1 MPCASSLAATAWRRR
16 CAAFAHSRPTMD
28 NLILVGFSCSGKT
41 TLGRNV
47 ARRLRL
53 TFVDTDRLIEEM
65 TGRTIPDI
73 FLEDGEAAFRD
84 LEREAIDR
92 ILQQRNQV
100 VSTGGGAFVD
110 PDNRR
115 RLREGNLVIH
125 LQVRPETVV
134 DRLRNSRSGR
144 PRPLLESPDP
154 LNRVVQLMADRKEAY
169 SAAHVT
175 IGVDDRTRYELV
187 GELRRRW
194 LAWQRARQA

>member
-1 MPCASSLAATAWRRR
+1 
-16 CAAFAHSRPTMD
+16 MD

-53 TFVDTDRLIEEM
+53 TFVDSDRYIEDM

-73 FLEDGEAAFRD
+73 FRDDGEAAFRAH
-84 LEREAIDR
+84 ERAAIAA
-92 ILQQRNQV
+92 IMHECNQV
-100 VSTGGGAFVD
+100 VSTGGGAFID
-110 PDNRR
+110 PENRE
-115 RLREGNLVIH
+115 RLRAGNLVIH
-125 LQVRPETVV
+125 LQVRPETVF

-144 PRPLLESPDP
+144 PRPLLDSPDP
-154 LNRVVQLMADRKEAY
+154 LERIVQLMADRREAY

-175 IGVDDRTRYELV
+175 IGVDDRSRYELV

-194 LAWQRARQA
+194 LAWQRAHHPALTVAVGQVPKE

>member
-1 MPCASSLAATAWRRR
+1 
-16 CAAFAHSRPTMD
+16 MD

-53 TFVDTDRLIEEM
+53 TFVDTDRYVEDM
-65 TGRTIPDI
+65 TGRRIPDI
-73 FLEDGEAAFRD
+73 FGEDGEAAFRQY
-84 LEREAIDR
+84 EREAIAR
-92 ILQQRNQV
+92 ILEQRNQV

-110 PDNRR
+110 SENRAQ
-115 RLREGNLVIH
+115 LRDGNLVIH

-144 PRPLLESPDP
+144 PRPLLDSPDP
-154 LNRVVQLMADRKEAY
+154 LKRVVQLMADRKEAY

-175 IGVDDRTRYELV
+175 IGVDNRSRYELV

-194 LAWQRARQA
+194 LSWQRIHHPAAAIAPAPAPR

>member
-1 MPCASSLAATAWRRR
+1 
-16 CAAFAHSRPTMD
+16 MD

-53 TFVDTDRLIEEM
+53 SFVDTDRYIEDM
-65 TGRTIPDI
+65 IGRTIPEI
-73 FLEDGEAAFRD
+73 FREDGETAFRA
-84 LEREAIDR
+84 LESEAIGR
-92 ILQQRNQV
+92 IMEQRNQV
-100 VSTGGGAFVD
+100 VSTGGGAFID
-110 PDNRR
+110 PVNRE
-115 RLREGNLVIH
+115 RLRTGNLVIH

-144 PRPLLESPDP
+144 PRPLLDSPDP
-154 LNRVVQLMADRKEAY
+154 LKRVVQLMAARRDAY

-194 LAWQRARQA
+194 LAWQRAHHPTTTQPIPARR

>member
-1 MPCASSLAATAWRRR
+1 
-16 CAAFAHSRPTMD
+16 MD

-53 TFVDTDRLIEEM
+53 SFIDTDRYIEDT
-65 TGRTIPDI
+65 TGRSIPEI
-73 FLEDGEAAFRD
+73 FRTDGEAAFRAI
-84 LEREAIDR
+84 EREAIEEIMQR
-92 ILQQRNQV
+92 RNQV

-110 PDNRR
+110 PENRK
-115 RLREGNLVIH
+115 RLRDGNLVIH
-125 LQVRPETVV
+125 LEVRPETVV

-144 PRPLLESPDP
+144 PRPLLDSPDP
-154 LNRVVQLMADRKEAY
+154 LSRVVQLMADRKEAY

-194 LAWQRARQA
+194 LGWQRARQARTAAAR